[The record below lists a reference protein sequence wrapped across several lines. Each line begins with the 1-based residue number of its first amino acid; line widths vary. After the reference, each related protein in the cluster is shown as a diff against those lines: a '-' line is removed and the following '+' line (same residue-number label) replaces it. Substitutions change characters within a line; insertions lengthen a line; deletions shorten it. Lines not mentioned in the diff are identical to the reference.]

1 MPLKPTA
8 TPKQAK
14 EPVLTAQILLI
25 GQFHIKIVLAPYS
38 LHRIFNLVV

>member
-1 MPLKPTA
+1 MPLKPNA

-25 GQFHIKIVLAPYS
+25 GQFHIKMKAIHFMTFLG
-38 LHRIFNLVV
+38 